1 MAAPVD
7 QLKRAQ
13 VRVGQVLCDRWTLD
27 EVIDVGGMAAVYAA
41 THRNGKRVAIKVLH
55 ASVALDENT
64 RTRFLR
70 EGYVANKIAHSGAV
84 SIIDDDAAPDGGV
97 FLVMEL
103 LEGESL
109 EARFNR
115 AGCPAN
121 EMILIA
127 DQVLSVL
134 AAAHEKDIVHR
145 DIKPA
150 NVFVTRDGR
159 VKLLD
164 FGLARVRET
173 STAGGLTRSGVVIG
187 TPSYMPP
194 EQARAKWDLVDPRS
208 DLWALGATMF
218 RGLSGRTV
226 HIAPNLHERLIA
238 AMTEPA
244 PALASVAPHVPA
256 VVASIVDRALAYQK
270 TERWPD
276 ARAMQTALREAYQQ
290 IEHRPMLSEPIP
302 VPSQGHASLADTQP
316 EKSLRALTISVVF
329 EAIGS
334 ADERVQ
340 VAAEGSDS
348 VVFELHPEPGSDHSE
363 LPMLSATRV
372 SAPDPRKPGTG

>member
-1 MAAPVD
+1 MVTPVD

-13 VRVGQVLCDRWTLD
+13 ARVGQVLCDRWTLD
-27 EVIDVGGMAAVYAA
+27 QVIDVGGMAAVYAA
-41 THRNGKRVAIKVLH
+41 THRNGNRVAIKVLH
-55 ASVALDENT
+55 ASFAQEEST

-70 EGYVANKIAHSGAV
+70 EGYVANKIAHRGAV
-84 SIIDDDAAPDGGV
+84 SIIDDDTAPDGGV

-103 LEGESL
+103 LDGESL
-109 EARFNR
+109 ESRFNR
-115 AGCPAN
+115 AVCQAP
-121 EMILIA
+121 EIILIA

-159 VKLLD
+159 IKLLD
-164 FGLARVRET
+164 FGLARLRET

-226 HIAPNLHERLIA
+226 HVAPNLHERLIA
-238 AMTEPA
+238 AMTQPA
-244 PALASVAPHVPA
+244 PELASVAPHVPD
-256 VVASIVDRALAYQK
+256 VVAAVVDRALAYQK
-270 TERWPD
+270 TDRWPD
-276 ARAMQTALREAYQQ
+276 AKSMQTALREAYQR
-290 IEHRPMLSEPIP
+290 IEHRPLLPSVIPIP
-302 VPSQGHASLADTQP
+302 MREPSALADTQP
-316 EKSLRALTISVVF
+316 ERSLGAVTVSVVF
-329 EAIGS
+329 EAAAGD
-334 ADERVQ
+334 DERVQ

-348 VVFELHPEPGSDHSE
+348 VVFELHPEPGAEPGE

-372 SAPDPRKPGTG
+372 SGADARKPGNG